1 VDPWLEHVVEQLC
14 IADTLASSK
23 AITGRRLAFI
33 LVDNSVEYMLKA
45 FGDTKLVGQVVKSCP
60 NPAQIGKQLNMT
72 EWKKVKDQRN
82 FSLLLDWILPNV
94 TTSLT
99 TGTINPYH
107 DTRNALY
114 HQSSPLSVE
123 QKQFEDYLGLARQA
137 LADLFTV
144 SFDEKGW
151 KMRRQNVENSLFRGQ
166 QPRMVLFST
175 TEDSL
180 AKIETNVVLKN
191 TEAIQVSIHG
201 LGKKLGRPPIMD
213 ELEKSLNYSGY
224 HVDQLESQ
232 VSQLRKRGVITKA
245 KLALKPSGRRR
256 LFKKFGIL

>member
-1 VDPWLEHVVEQLC
+1 MDPWVEHVVEQLC
-14 IADTLASSK
+14 IADILASSK
-23 AITGRRLAFI
+23 AVTGRRLAFV
-33 LVDNSVEYMLKA
+33 LVDNCVEYMLKA

-60 NPAQIGKQLNMT
+60 NPAQIGNQLSMT
-72 EWKKVKDQRN
+72 KWKSIKDERN
-82 FSLLLDWILPNV
+82 FGLLLDWILPNV

-123 QKQFEDYLGLARQA
+123 QKQFEDYLGLAKQA
-137 LADLFTV
+137 LACLFAV

-151 KMRRQNVENSLFRGQ
+151 KMRRQNVENSLLRGQ

-175 TEDSL
+175 TEDGL
-180 AKIETNVVLKN
+180 VKIEANVVLKN
-191 TEAIQVSIHG
+191 TEAIQAAVHG
-201 LGKKLGRPPIMD
+201 LGKKLGRPPAMD
-213 ELEKSLNYSGY
+213 ELEKALNYSGY

-232 VSQLRKRGVITKA
+232 VRQLKKRGVITQE
-245 KLALKPSGRRR
+245 KLALKPGGRRR

>member
-1 VDPWLEHVVEQLC
+1 
-14 IADTLASSK
+14 
-23 AITGRRLAFI
+23 
-33 LVDNSVEYMLKA
+33 MLKA
-45 FGDTKLVGQVVKSCP
+45 FGDTKLVGQIVKSCP
-60 NPAQIGKQLNMT
+60 NPAQTGKQLTMT
-72 EWKKVKDQRN
+72 EWKSIKDKRN
-82 FSLLLDWILPNV
+82 FSLLLYWILPNV

-99 TGTINPYH
+99 AGTINPYH

-137 LADLFTV
+137 LADLFAV

-151 KMRRQNVENSLFRGQ
+151 QMKKRNVGNSLFRGQ
-166 QPRMVLFST
+166 QPRMVLFSA
-175 TEDSL
+175 TEDGL
-180 AKIETNVVLKN
+180 VKVETNVVLKN
-191 TEAIQVSIHG
+191 TEAIQAAIHG
-201 LGKKLGRPPIMD
+201 LGKKLGRPPTTD

-232 VSQLRKRGVITKA
+232 VSQLRKRRVITKA